1 MAFVRQLNCG
11 RYQVLG
17 CDLPR
22 KALAKLRPEQSNQA
36 LRRCQR
42 LMARGLLDA
51 IKRHRISIVL
61 SLLEK
66 RLQETAVGSW
76 MVGLGVLDISH
87 ADHRPTS
94 APPSS
99 TAPPA

>member
-11 RYQVLG
+11 RHQVLG

-22 KALAKLRPEQSNQA
+22 KALAKLRPEHANEA
-36 LRRCQR
+36 LRHSQR
-42 LMARGLLDA
+42 FMARGLLDA
-51 IKRHRISIVL
+51 IERHRISIVL

-76 MVGLGVLDISH
+76 MVRLGVLNFSPV
-87 ADHRPTS
+87 DHRPTS